1 MDSTTLTRTLDRMR
15 KQGWISV
22 KQGRDRREHLF
33 GLTAAG
39 KRQMA
44 KAKPHWDL
52 AESRLRNE
60 LGERGW
66 KEMKES
72 RVCGNKRRH
81 PGPKFSAAAID
92 AYTSISQGMKFPG
105 K

>member
-1 MDSTTLTRTLDRMR
+1 MR

-22 KQGRDRREHLF
+22 KPGRDRREHLF
-33 GLTAAG
+33 SLTAAG

-66 KEMKES
+66 KEMKETVS
-72 RVCGNKRRH
+72 LVTKG
-81 PGPKFSAAAID
+81 AI
-92 AYTSISQGMKFPG
+92 KVENFPQPR
-105 K
+105 